1 MTCFHCMVFHPDNL
15 RLWET
20 SEMYDLV
27 YGVLQPR
34 KIIKSL
40 LFSGS
45 ASFVQAAAMYPEGT
59 TSQHLATIIWNI
71 SKYEKRIAGTM
82 CSRICMYIPL
92 YTPYAS
98 CMVHYF
104 HLGHYLMVNM
114 PWSICMYLCLYLHM
128 HTTWQPSNMMNHQK
142 DKLFHLGAK
151 ILSWSWTPQP
161 RSSAV
166 ACQTTWTAWTWG
178 NREEYL
184 QGVESVGYLSGRL

>member
-1 MTCFHCMVFHPDNL
+1 
-15 RLWET
+15 
-20 SEMYDLV
+20 
-27 YGVLQPR
+27 
-34 KIIKSL
+34 
-40 LFSGS
+40 
-45 ASFVQAAAMYPEGT
+45 
-59 TSQHLATIIWNI
+59 
-71 SKYEKRIAGTM
+71 M

-98 CMVHYF
+98 CLVHYF

-114 PWSICMYLCLYLHM
+114 PWSICMYLCLYIHM

-151 ILSWSWTPQP
+151 ILNIYILSLLDLSWSWTPQP

-166 ACQTTWTAWTWG
+166 ACQTTWTWG

-184 QGVESVGYLSGRL
+184 QGVESVGYLVNTCKVVTLSLRQTLRGTYSCKARSSWRLHRSWTKAGHFQLASSCTWTIFEIAPEI